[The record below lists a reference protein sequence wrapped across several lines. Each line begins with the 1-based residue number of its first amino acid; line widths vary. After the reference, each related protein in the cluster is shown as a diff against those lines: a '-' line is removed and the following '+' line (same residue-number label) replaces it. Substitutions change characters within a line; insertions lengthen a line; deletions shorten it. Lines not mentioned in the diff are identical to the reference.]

1 MRSITNIF
9 GILLIILGLVA
20 LGYQGITYTK
30 QDKVAQ
36 IGDLKITAEKEHTIY
51 FPPIL
56 GGAALIAGI
65 ALVVI
70 GKRGAP

>member
-1 MRSITNIF
+1 MRSTTSIF
-9 GILLIILGLVA
+9 GIILIILGLVA

-36 IGDLKITAEKEHTIY
+36 IGDVKITAEKEHTVY

-65 ALVVI
+65 VLVAI
-70 GKRGAP
+70 GRKGAP